1 MTTYLQ
7 ERRKLALLLP
17 VVVVPCLTLL
27 FFALGGGRGTAGAT
41 AVGVVRGVNMSL
53 PMAQL
58 DNKKAP
64 DKLQLYAK
72 AAADSA
78 KLLEQQKQDPYAAG
92 HGGGAADSGKY
103 GLGAGAHGLG
113 GGQYG
118 MGAGQLGSGAGQQG
132 LGAGQHGLQLG
143 LDGRQQQINATADQ
157 VMARVEALKKMIAA
171 QGVGSGGPAFGGAG
185 GLGGPGVSGPWVG
198 QEMEGDRYAGWQNQR
213 AGGLSSALTAGREPS
228 TPRRDPEM
236 ERIDGMLDKLI
247 RIQHPE
253 FVASD
258 TGERGPVG
266 RVLLL
271 TVPLQEEAVRSLGQG
286 GPGAGSVSRSLPQGN
301 ASAGPG
307 TPGAGYAERGL
318 GQGISGAG
326 YAVRGV
332 QQGTPGTSG
341 AAEASGFMEIG
352 ETDRPDTARR
362 PVEEA
367 LEAVI
372 AADQTVMSGSTVALR
387 LARAGSLD
395 GILVPA
401 GQLLYGEASISGE
414 RLKLHITS
422 VRVGSLILPVDIQVY
437 DLDGLAGIRVPGAM
451 SRDVSKESA
460 AEAMSGLGLASMDP
474 SLTGQAANA
483 GLQLA
488 KSLASRKVR
497 AVRVAVPAGY
507 RVLLRNVKSGI

>member
-1 MTTYLQ
+1 MN
-7 ERRKLALLLP
+7 
-17 VVVVPCLTLL
+17 
-27 FFALGGGRGTAGAT
+27 GGR
-41 AVGVVRGVNMSL
+41 
-53 PMAQL
+53 
-58 DNKKAP
+58 
-64 DKLQLYAK
+64 
-72 AAADSA
+72 
-78 KLLEQQKQDPYAAG
+78 
-92 HGGGAADSGKY
+92 Y
-103 GLGAGAHGLG
+103 GL
-113 GGQYG
+113 
-118 MGAGQLGSGAGQQG
+118 GAGQLGS
-132 LGAGQHGLQLG
+132 GAGQHGLQLG

-171 QGVGSGGPAFGGAG
+171 QGGGVGSGGPVFGGAG
-185 GLGGPGVSGPWVG
+185 GLGSPGVPGAWAG
-198 QEMEGDRYAGWQNQR
+198 QAMEGDRYAGWQNQR
-213 AGGLSSALTAGREPS
+213 AGGLSSALTAGRESS

-258 TGERGPVG
+258 TGRPGTAG

-271 TVPLQEEAVRSLGQG
+271 TVPRQEEAVRSLAQG

-301 ASAGPG
+301 PSPGPG
-307 TPGAGYAERGL
+307 NPGAGYAERGL
-318 GQGISGAG
+318 EQGTRDAGDAASGLDREASGAG
-326 YAVRGV
+326 G
-332 QQGTPGTSG
+332 
-341 AAEASGFMEIG
+341 ASGFMEIG
-352 ETDRPDTARR
+352 ETDRPDTARHS
-362 PVEEA
+362 VEEA

-395 GILVPA
+395 GIPVPA

-422 VRVGSLILPVDIQVY
+422 VRVSSLILPVDIQVY
-437 DLDGLAGIRVPGAM
+437 DLDGIAGIRVPGAM
-451 SRDVSKESA
+451 TRDVSKESA
-460 AEAMSGLGLASMDP
+460 SEAMSGLGLASMDP

-488 KSLASRKVR
+488 KSLTSRKVR

-507 RVLLRNVKSGI
+507 RILLRNTKAGI